1 MCLAS
6 GTLAMSEILFQM
18 QKSCLLEKSGAELAR
33 TASRAESRVSRAEL
47 KSVIRTAVRSS
58 CIGVVIGALPGLGA
72 TMAAFMAG
80 FMNLLAGSA
89 GLRLFIRVMGIP
101 WSILYPAVLYICI
114 VGAYLVGSS
123 VFGVG
128 VMFCLALL
136 GFFMH
141 KFGYSFVTFLIDFVL
156 APAFELSLQRTL
168 ILSGD
173 DPSVFVTRPLPLIML
188 AASVL
193 PAFRTWRNAR
203 KKPKPAPDSENAP
216 FSLD

>member
-1 MCLAS
+1 MIHGLTP
-6 GTLAMSEILFQM
+6 GPLMFEENPRLIY
-18 QKSCLLEKSGAELAR
+18 GIY
-33 TASRAESRVSRAEL
+33 V
-47 KSVIRTAVRSS
+47 AV
-58 CIGVVIGALPGLGA
+58 
-72 TMAAFMAG
+72 FMAG
-80 FMNLLAGSA
+80 LMNLLAGSA
-89 GLRLFIRVMGIP
+89 GLRLFIQVMGIP
-101 WSILYPAVLYICI
+101 RSILYPAVLYICI

-136 GFFMH
+136 GFFMR
-141 KFGYSFVTFLIDFVL
+141 KFGYSFVTFLIGFVL
-156 APAFELSLQRTL
+156 APGFELSLQQTL

-193 PAFRTWRNAR
+193 LAFRTWRNAR
-203 KKPKPAPDSENAP
+203 KKPDPAPDSENAP